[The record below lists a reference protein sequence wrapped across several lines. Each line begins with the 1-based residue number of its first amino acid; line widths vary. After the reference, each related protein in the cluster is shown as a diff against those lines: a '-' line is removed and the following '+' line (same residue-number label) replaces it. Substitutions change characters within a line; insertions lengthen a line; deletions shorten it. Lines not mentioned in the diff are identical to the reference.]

1 MDISNQIKLNRQ
13 KLSLSQEALAEKLY
27 VSRQT
32 ISNWENE
39 KSYPD
44 IHSLLLLSNLF
55 NVSVDELIKGDI
67 DMMKEKINTN
77 DVNRYNRLAGIF
89 TVLFILSVILPA
101 PLVIKLGLAAGLAVY
116 IPLYIV
122 TMIFAIKIEKIKKNN
137 NVQTFKEIV
146 AFSKGETLDEITKQ
160 SEQKKI
166 RSQAVIA
173 ILASGGLTFLI
184 GLALLLILL

>member
-13 KLSLSQEALAEKLY
+13 KLSLSQEALAEKVY